1 MQDFSLSIRLWFRQN
16 SRTLPW
22 RETKDPYLIWLS
34 EIILQQTRV
43 DQGRAYYEKFV
54 KHYPKVQDLA
64 SASQENV
71 LNDWQ
76 GLGYYSR
83 ARNLHYAA
91 QQIVEEFDGFFPQTY
106 KEIKSLKGV
115 GDYTA
120 AAIASFAFDLP
131 YAVVDGNVYRVLS
144 RYFADATP
152 IDSTAGKKLFAAY
165 AKELLSQED
174 PGEHNQAMM
183 ELGAL
188 VCKPKNPDCDNC
200 PVQDSCEAY
209 RKNEM
214 LDYPVKSK
222 KTKVRDRYFNYLVS
236 GNTQF
241 QFEKREGKGIWQNM
255 YQFPLFETKVE
266 KSMNDLNG
274 DLQQEFGVSAVDRIA
289 SYTHILSHQKIH
301 AIFWKVDKVIS
312 DNDRLLHVDIERVD
326 EYPLPRLIHRFFEE
340 HNPEYGGN

>member
-1 MQDFSLSIRLWFRQN
+1 M
-16 SRTLPW
+16 
-22 RETKDPYLIWLS
+22 
-34 EIILQQTRV
+34 
-43 DQGRAYYEKFV
+43 
-54 KHYPKVQDLA
+54 
-64 SASQENV
+64 
-71 LNDWQ
+71 
-76 GLGYYSR
+76 
-83 ARNLHYAA
+83 
-91 QQIVEEFDGFFPQTY
+91 
-106 KEIKSLKGV
+106 
-115 GDYTA
+115 
-120 AAIASFAFDLP
+120 
-131 YAVVDGNVYRVLS
+131 LS